1 MPHEQRLS
9 FIVCKTA
16 TLERNKV
23 VNKFSFELFEL
34 QKNNNDN
41 EDIYMKHKLHIFPCN
56 TCSYY
61 LAINKS
67 KLYPC
72 QCIFIRHTFS
82 RFNIKLQPFCLVIF
96 CLYFALRCKRE
107 KLWAYT
113 PNKICQSQPS
123 GNFCA
128 FRRRNCFSL

>member
-41 EDIYMKHKLHIFPCN
+41 EDIYMKHKLHIF
-56 TCSYY
+56 
-61 LAINKS
+61 
-67 KLYPC
+67 
-72 QCIFIRHTFS
+72 
-82 RFNIKLQPFCLVIF
+82 
-96 CLYFALRCKRE
+96 
-107 KLWAYT
+107 YT
-113 PNKICQSQPS
+113 RPAK
-123 GNFCA
+123 
-128 FRRRNCFSL
+128 